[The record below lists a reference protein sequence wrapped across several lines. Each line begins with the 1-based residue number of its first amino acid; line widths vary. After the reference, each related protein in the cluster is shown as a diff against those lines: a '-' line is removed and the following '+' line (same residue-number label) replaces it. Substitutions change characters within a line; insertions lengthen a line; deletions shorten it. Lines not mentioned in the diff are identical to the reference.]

1 MEKRKSFKNVLLSTI
16 CENMNKN
23 ILKEYSNFQPNLFD
37 QNDAMTRTGE
47 FNVNGEKVIVEPS
60 KFGKYN
66 VYKFGPALGDYLAQ
80 FDEDKVAQ
88 QIAEMYLDDENEMS
102 HILEYANPDDVL
114 LFHTSKGKNIEFP
127 FIDVSLYIN
136 GMNALQKRNERY
148 AIAAESMEEDLQ
160 YNNDPAAE
168 TEEDADWM
176 IMWKNNQLNKNDEE
190 SYVDYLNRLK
200 GMY

>member
-37 QNDAMTRTGE
+37 QNDVITRTGE

-88 QIAEMYLDDENEMS
+88 QIAEMYLDDEE
-102 HILEYANPDDVL
+102 
-114 LFHTSKGKNIEFP
+114 
-127 FIDVSLYIN
+127 
-136 GMNALQKRNERY
+136 
-148 AIAAESMEEDLQ
+148 
-160 YNNDPAAE
+160 
-168 TEEDADWM
+168 
-176 IMWKNNQLNKNDEE
+176 
-190 SYVDYLNRLK
+190 
-200 GMY
+200 

>member
-1 MEKRKSFKNVLLSTI
+1 MEKRKNFKNILLSVI
-16 CENMNKN
+16 CENIDKN

-37 QNDAMTRTGE
+37 QNDAITRTGE

-66 VYKFGPALGDYLAQ
+66 VYKFSSAFGDYFAQ

-88 QIAEMYLDDENEMS
+88 QIAKMYLDDENEMS

-127 FIDVSLYIN
+127 FKDVSLYIN

-148 AIAAESMEEDLQ
+148 AIAAES
-160 YNNDPAAE
+160 

-176 IMWKNNQLNKNDEE
+176 IMWKDNQLNKNDEE
-190 SYVDYLNRLK
+190 SYIDYLNRLK